1 MSGIHAY
8 GVYLPRRRLQRST
21 IAEASV
27 WFDAGLKGH
36 AHGERTMCNWDED
49 VVTMCT
55 EAARAV
61 GELPPIDRI
70 HMASTTFP
78 FADRQ
83 NSGIVA
89 EALALDNSVRP
100 MDICGSL
107 RAGTTALVASLE
119 MSGGSLVV
127 SADNRKARTGSIAEM
142 QYGDGAVAV
151 VTGEDDGIAKFLGA
165 ATVSAD
171 FIDHFRADGIAYDYD
186 WEERWIRDEGYLNLI
201 PQAVS
206 SLQSKLYFP
215 VGEYDYL
222 ILPIAQARV
231 LPAVAK
237 QLGINPDA
245 IVDNLMRGCGHT
257 GASHALLM
265 LASVLED
272 AKPGE
277 KILLIGF
284 GQGCDAIALEVTQ
297 AHSLFRPVVGVES
310 ALTHRVEETNYAM
323 YQTFAGLVEREFG
336 KRAEVDRSPALSAH
350 NRNRK
355 MVNSFMGGRCTECG
369 TVQFPKAYY
378 CVSPNCGKGG
388 SQEDFVMS
396 TVSGKVKTY
405 TADRLTFDM
414 SPPAYFGLV
423 EFQGGG
429 RAMVDFSEVNAEK
442 FDVGSLV
449 RMAFRIKHVDERR
462 GYKTYFWKAV
472 PTD

>member
-1 MSGIHAY
+1 
-8 GVYLPRRRLQRST
+8 
-21 IAEASV
+21 
-27 WFDAGLKGH
+27 
-36 AHGERTMCNWDED
+36 
-49 VVTMCT
+49 
-55 EAARAV
+55 
-61 GELPPIDRI
+61 
-70 HMASTTFP
+70 
-78 FADRQ
+78 
-83 NSGIVA
+83 
-89 EALALDNSVRP
+89 
-100 MDICGSL
+100 
-107 RAGTTALVASLE
+107 
-119 MSGGSLVV
+119 
-127 SADNRKARTGSIAEM
+127 EM

-297 AHSLFRPVVGVES
+297 AHSLFRPAVGVES
-310 ALTHRVEETNYAM
+310 ALNHRVEETNYAV
-323 YQTFAGLVEREFG
+323 YQTFTGLVEREFG
-336 KRAEVDRSPALSAH
+336 KRAEVDRSPA
-350 NRNRK
+350 
-355 MVNSFMGGRCTECG
+355 
-369 TVQFPKAYY
+369 
-378 CVSPNCGKGG
+378 
-388 SQEDFVMS
+388 
-396 TVSGKVKTY
+396 
-405 TADRLTFDM
+405 
-414 SPPAYFGLV
+414 
-423 EFQGGG
+423 
-429 RAMVDFSEVNAEK
+429 
-442 FDVGSLV
+442 
-449 RMAFRIKHVDERR
+449 
-462 GYKTYFWKAV
+462 
-472 PTD
+472 